1 MAKDPPPAGNLPTT
15 SAPAQRALAGAG
27 FTKLEQLTKI
37 SEAELLQLH
46 GMGPKAVGILR
57 AALQSKGLS
66 FAAQSPPKK
75 KG

>member
-1 MAKDPPPAGNLPTT
+1 MAKDTPPPAAWPKT

-27 FTKLEQLTKI
+27 FTRLEQLTKI

-57 AALQSKGLS
+57 AALQAQGLS
-66 FAAQSPPKK
+66 FAPAQPKQR
-75 KG
+75 